1 MTDSSKVQPTMVR
14 HEGRNGMVEGQWNC
28 SLKSVKIKNQT
39 EGTEGTHLSFFFL
52 LATPVFRPIGWC
64 HPPQVSL
71 EPRLEKH
78 PKHASL
84 RPKAFLKSQV
94 DNTN

>member
-1 MTDSSKVQPTMVR
+1 MDSSKVQPIMKARGQKWYGRGTMGLLAQISED
-14 HEGRNGMVEGQWNC
+14 HEPD
-28 SLKSVKIKNQT
+28 K
-39 EGTEGTHLSFFFL
+39 EGTEGTHLAFFFL

-71 EPRLEKH
+71 EPHLQKH

-94 DNTN
+94 DNIN